1 MSLFRPIAIAT
12 SLLVLNLVSSGFA
25 NATPLEYTI
34 GTKLSRV
41 TFGIGHQGFI
51 ESFGTLNISPATF
64 TFDNDDWSKS
74 SVAVSMPVKMLDMG
88 DALWNKQIRGDKNW
102 AKLFNSSTISF
113 NSKRIERV
121 DTTNG
126 TLIGDLTLAGVTK
139 SVSLKLHVNKIGL
152 NDVSDKPSIGFTATG
167 TVKRSEFGL
176 DAYEDLVG
184 DDLSVKVEIEASV
197 GGD

>member
-1 MSLFRPIAIAT
+1 MSLFRLIAIAT
-12 SLLVLNLVSSGFA
+12 SLVVSIFASSGIA
-25 NATPLEYTI
+25 HAAPVEYTI

-51 ESFGTLNISPATF
+51 ESFGTLNISPATLK
-64 TFDNDDWSKS
+64 FDNDDWSNS
-74 SVAVSMPVKMLDMG
+74 SVAVTMLTKTLDMG
-88 DALWNKQIRGDKNW
+88 DSLWNKQIRGDESW
-102 AKLFNSSTISF
+102 TKLFANPTISF
-113 NSKRIERV
+113 KSMRIERV
-121 DTTNG
+121 DNTNG

-152 NDVSDKPSIGFTATG
+152 NDVSEKPSVGFTATG

-176 DAYEDLVG
+176 NAYEDLVG
-184 DDLSVKVEIEASV
+184 DELSVKVQIEASV